1 MKEHTENSSKEKEP
15 KTKWNK
21 WIEIPWHMPG
31 DKEAE
36 ESEGDVQ

>member
-1 MKEHTENSSKEKEP
+1 MSTSSKNQKKEKKP
-15 KTKWNK
+15 NNWNKWDK

-36 ESEGDVQ
+36 EEE

>member
-1 MKEHTENSSKEKEP
+1 MSSKDRKKDKPWMEF
-15 KTKWNK
+15 NK

-36 ESEGDVQ
+36 EEEE